1 MTETYMQKTPLQ
13 NPNNTHTKMY
23 SFVKIHTE
31 KYPNQDPIT
40 SAHITIQSETSG
52 LSCNLPVLINILHVF
67 YFKQASKRSTARLSF
82 PHYLRIDDEY
92 TQLVKFRTCL
102 TRVKGSEAMGRLD
115 NNFSVLSVT
124 CTMNLPLLIYALSQH
139 FGLDQQKESNS
150 EPA

>member
-31 KYPNQDPIT
+31 KYPSQDPIT

-102 TRVKGSEAMGRLD
+102 TRVKGSGEDGK
-115 NNFSVLSVT
+115 T
-124 CTMNLPLLIYALSQH
+124 
-139 FGLDQQKESNS
+139 G
-150 EPA
+150 